1 MSDRI
6 TSRAEWQDEGKL
18 EPDDG
23 APPEHEPE
31 PGATELASL
40 RLFLADVG
48 RRRLLTPAEE
58 VMLAR
63 RVERG
68 DRAAKTRM
76 VEANLRLV
84 VSIAKGYRGLGVPL
98 LDLIQ
103 EGTIGLNRAV
113 EKFDWRLGYRFST
126 YATWWIRQSVQR
138 ALSSNGRTI
147 RVPIHVVE
155 RQQKLVRA
163 RREIQASLGRDAT
176 PDELS
181 AATGL
186 ALRHVE
192 EALAA
197 TQAPIS
203 LNQPA
208 ANRPLTEI
216 GDLLVDADADD
227 PTEQAEQALLARRA
241 RQAVGA
247 LDDRERRI
255 IELRFGFGG
264 RPSTLQEIGAELG
277 LSRERVRQLEV
288 GALARVARELTAL
301 EGGDATPDGR

>member
-1 MSDRI
+1 
-6 TSRAEWQDEGKL
+6 
-18 EPDDG
+18 
-23 APPEHEPE
+23 
-31 PGATELASL
+31 
-40 RLFLADVG
+40 
-48 RRRLLTPAEE
+48 
-58 VMLAR
+58 MLAR